1 MAAKHVLVC
10 VTGQRTCEKLIR
22 AGAELASE
30 RRCELSVLHVAR
42 TGQRFLGSEDEA
54 AALEYLYQ
62 VSRENG
68 ADMTLTHSD
77 DVPGAIVSFARKCE
91 ACAVVL
97 GMPRGRGSDMGLAY
111 ILRGQLPEVELREM
125 ITSGD

>member
-1 MAAKHVLVC
+1 MLVC

-22 AGAELASE
+22 AGAQLAAE
-30 RRCELSVLHVAR
+30 RGGELSVLHVAR

-54 AALEYLYQ
+54 AALEYLFQ

-68 ADMTLTHSD
+68 ADMNLTHSD
-77 DVPGAIVSFARKCE
+77 DVPGAIVAFARKCG
-91 ACAVVL
+91 AAAVL
-97 GMPRGRGSDMGLAY
+97 IGMPRGRRSDLGLAY
-111 ILRGQLPEVELREM
+111 ILRAQLPEAEVREM

>member
-1 MAAKHVLVC
+1 MDPNRVLVC
-10 VTGQRTCEKLIR
+10 VTGQHTCEVLIR
-22 AGAELASE
+22 SGAATAAE
-30 RRCELSVLHVAR
+30 RGGELSVLHVAR

-54 AALEYLYQ
+54 AALEYLYR

-77 DVPGAIVSFARKCE
+77 DVPGAIEAFARNSG
-91 ACAVVL
+91 AGVIVI
-97 GMPRGRGSDMGLAY
+97 GMPRGGSRDLGLAY
-111 ILRGQLPEVELREM
+111 ILRAALPGVELREM